1 MVLNLNSFHSSTL
14 PLSSPTLSSQLF
26 LPWAINH
33 SSPVTPEMGQ
43 LQRLFKCGALSGN
56 RRVQIGVQPLAH
68 GMTTLSLSL
77 MWKIKW
83 DISNSPV
90 NVVSSL
96 LLKTTAKA
104 KEIGNSVE
112 IVLQQPKEKKN
123 TLGRKSVQQYRR
135 LLRDQAVSGQK
146 IKGHLLP

>member
-1 MVLNLNSFHSSTL
+1 M
-14 PLSSPTLSSQLF
+14 
-26 LPWAINH
+26 
-33 SSPVTPEMGQ
+33 
-43 LQRLFKCGALSGN
+43 
-56 RRVQIGVQPLAH
+56 
-68 GMTTLSLSL
+68 
-77 MWKIKW
+77 
-83 DISNSPV
+83 